1 MRIVRAHFSASDLF
15 ANGDES
21 QDVYDTRDAD
31 KLTSA
36 QQSLGPI
43 VVNVVDTNRA
53 SDAAEFLQSVKL
65 FVEFLLLD

>member
-1 MRIVRAHFSASDLF
+1 
-15 ANGDES
+15 
-21 QDVYDTRDAD
+21 
-31 KLTSA
+31 LTSA